1 MNTNNHYR
9 YLHLFEKEK
18 GGVGSTGSLVTA
30 AHAVMKRGDPIV
42 FVECSVTQAD
52 VSNAYADRH
61 TVHEVDLKSDDAADQ
76 ILSAVQQ
83 AGPGAR
89 IFVNVPGGRLEDLD
103 RVHHLIRYVQK
114 KYPNLMKVAVTWTM
128 GLDAASRTTLDA
140 LRASDIPGQLILNMP
155 RWHGDLRDYS
165 NVDRD
170 LLDSVRSE
178 GGIVLKMPGLTSHLY
193 DRFRKDEI
201 GLDMLPQA
209 PRMTFGNVA
218 AFEMWEDEVVA
229 TLASIY

>member
-1 MNTNNHYR
+1 MITNNYYR

-18 GGVGSTGSLVTA
+18 GGVGSTGSLATA

-83 AGPGAR
+83 SDPGAR

-103 RVHHLIRYVQK
+103 RVHHLVHFVQK
-114 KYPNLMKVAVTWTM
+114 KYPDLMRVAVTWTM

-140 LRASDIPGQLILNMP
+140 LRASDVPGQLILNMP
-155 RWHGDLRDYS
+155 RWHGDLANYS
-165 NVDRD
+165 NVDQQ
-170 LLDSVRSE
+170 LLDSVRAE
-178 GGIVLKMPGLTSHLY
+178 GGIILQMPGLTSHLY

-201 GLDMLPQA
+201 GLDVLLQA

-218 AFEMWEDEVVA
+218 AFEMWEDQVA
-229 TLASIY
+229 AMLAGIY

>member
-1 MNTNNHYR
+1 MSMKNYYR

-30 AHAVMKRGDPIV
+30 AHAVMTRGDPVV

-61 TVHEVDLKSDDAADQ
+61 TVHEVDLKSDDAADR
-76 ILSAVQQ
+76 ILSAVQE
-83 AGPGAR
+83 AEPGAR

-103 RVHHLIRYVQK
+103 RVHELVRYVQK
-114 KYPNLMKVAVTWTM
+114 KYPDLMRVAVTWTM

-140 LRASDIPGQLILNMP
+140 LRESGIPGQLILNLP
-155 RWHGDLRDYS
+155 RWHGDLGNYS
-165 NVDRD
+165 NVDRE
-170 LLDSVRSE
+170 LLGSVRAE
-178 GGIVLKMPGLTSHLY
+178 GGIVLQMPELKPHLY

-201 GLDMLPQA
+201 GLDVLMQA
-209 PRMTFGNVA
+209 PRMSFGNVA
-218 AFEMWEDEVVA
+218 AFEMWEEAIAA
-229 TLASIY
+229 TLADIY

>member
-1 MNTNNHYR
+1 MTTKNDYR

-30 AHAVMKRGDPIV
+30 AHAMMKRGQPVV

-52 VSNAYADRH
+52 VLNAYSDRH

-83 AGPGAR
+83 ADPGAR
-89 IFVNVPGGRLEDLD
+89 IFVNVPGGRLDDLD
-103 RVHHLIRYVQK
+103 RVHDLIRYVQN
-114 KYPNLMKVAVTWTM
+114 KYPDLMRVAVTWTM

-140 LRASDIPGQLILNMP
+140 LRMSDIPGRLILNLP
-155 RWHGDLRDYS
+155 RWHGDLNNYS
-165 NVDRD
+165 NVDQD
-170 LLDSVRSE
+170 LLDSVQAE
-178 GGIVLKMPGLTSHLY
+178 GGLVLQMPELTPHLY

-201 GLDMLPQA
+201 GLDVLPQA
-209 PRMTFGNVA
+209 PRMSFGNIA
-218 AFEMWEDEVVA
+218 AFEMWQDRITA
-229 TLASIY
+229 MLADIY